1 VSGTFMSC
9 TVCPGP
15 NSIPVES
22 GSAVVVRGAMHSG
35 PVMLESLCVI
45 VPATV
50 GTVVPGVVVVVGVPA
65 IVVGGI
71 TVVLGVVVVVLGVV
85 TAPVLVVVPPVV
97 VVVVGVVAV
106 VPPARLIAAPHAAAA
121 PVFVMSRSV
130 TISVWPAGTVNAVT
144 AVVPAGTER
153 VISTT
158 LSTSGV
164 SDVGEAVSV
173 EVVVLGV
180 VVVVDGVVCAEFWLA
195 AATATST
202 SRQTARRLT
211 SFMKGPPWK
220 ENWRRQ
226 ARNASASDL
235 PRR

>member
-1 VSGTFMSC
+1 MSC

-15 NSIPVES
+15 NSIPVDS
-22 GSAVVVRGAMHSG
+22 GSAVVVRGATHSG

-50 GTVVPGVVVVVGVPA
+50 GTVVPGVVVVVGVVA
-65 IVVGGI
+65 IVVGGN

-85 TAPVLVVVPPVV
+85 TAPMPVVVPPVVVV

-121 PVFVMSRSV
+121 PVFVTSTSV

-164 SDVGEAVSV
+164 SDVVGEALSV

-180 VVVVDGVVCAEFWLA
+180 VVVVDGVVCAEF
-195 AATATST
+195 
-202 SRQTARRLT
+202 
-211 SFMKGPPWK
+211 
-220 ENWRRQ
+220 
-226 ARNASASDL
+226 
-235 PRR
+235 